1 MTDAQEKHLQAL
13 LGQRRRRLVLVYRD
27 HDNVLWAVSRPVG
40 QRNSK
45 YDQRHRIGVR
55 GSAEV
60 RIEAT
65 DGAPD

>member
-1 MTDAQEKHLQAL
+1 MTDHQEKLLRAI
-13 LGQRRRRLVLVYRD
+13 LGQRRRRLVLAYRD
-27 HDNVLWAVSRPVG
+27 NAGNLWAVSRPVG

-45 YDQRHRIGVR
+45 YDQRHRISVR

-60 RIEAT
+60 WIETT

>member
-1 MTDAQEKHLQAL
+1 MTDAQEKRLQAL
-13 LGQRRRRLVLVYRD
+13 LGQRRRRLVLAYRD
-27 HDNVLWAVSRPVG
+27 NTGDLWAVSRPVG

-55 GSAEV
+55 GSTDV
-60 RIEAT
+60 WIEAT

>member
-13 LGQRRRRLVLVYRD
+13 LGQRRRRLVLAYRD
-27 HDNVLWAVSRPVG
+27 NAGALWAVSRPVG

-45 YDQRHRIGVR
+45 YDQCHRIGVR

-60 RIEAT
+60 WIETT